1 MTKACS
7 VLVLDDEP
15 LILMDLEY
23 AGEDQGC
30 KMIPATTCAEA
41 DRAMNDHDAIDVAI
55 LDVSLAEDQT
65 CLPVARELELRGIP
79 YLLHSGNLDRH
90 NEHVRMLDAPLIAK
104 PASADTVIAA
114 AIALFREQGRAGDP
128 LAAR

>member
-23 AGEDQGC
+23 AGEDKGC
-30 KMIPATTCAEA
+30 MMIPATTCAEA
-41 DRAMNDHDAIDVAI
+41 DRAMNAHGAIDVAI

-65 CLPVARELELRGIP
+65 CVPIARELELRGIP

-104 PASADTVIAA
+104 PASAEKVIAA
-114 AIALFREQGRAGDP
+114 AIALFEGRWRKDDP
-128 LAAR
+128 IAAD